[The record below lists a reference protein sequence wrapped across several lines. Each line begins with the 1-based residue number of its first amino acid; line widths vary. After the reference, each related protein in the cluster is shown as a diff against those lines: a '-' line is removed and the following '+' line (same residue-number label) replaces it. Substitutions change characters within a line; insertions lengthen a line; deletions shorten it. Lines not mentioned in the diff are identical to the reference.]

1 MASRLLDQVQD
12 RIRTLHYSRRTGKS
26 YSYWIRKF
34 ILFHNKRHPKD
45 MGAREIERFLTYL
58 ATNRNVSPST
68 QNQAFSALLF
78 LYKQV
83 LRIELDNIKDV
94 RRAKR
99 TPNLPVVLSREE
111 TQAVLE
117 HLHGDHRLMAQLM
130 YGTGLRLLECL
141 RLRVKDID
149 FQRRQVTVRK
159 GKGGKDR
166 QTVLPVGLMSPL
178 QEHLTR
184 VRIQHRQDLEKGAGF
199 VEMPTALERKFPNAA
214 RSWGWQWV
222 FPATRTYHH
231 PETGQRRRHHY
242 HETALQRAV
251 HAAVKDADIVKRVTC
266 HTFRHC
272 FATHLLEDG
281 YDIRTVQ
288 ELLGHSNVS
297 TTMIYTHVLNLGAG
311 AVRSPL
317 DSLR

>member
-1 MASRLLDQVQD
+1 MAIRLLDQVHEK
-12 RIRTLHYSRRTGKS
+12 IRTLHYSRRTGRT
-26 YSYWIRKF
+26 YSHWIRQF
-34 ILFHNKRHPKD
+34 ILFHRKRHPKD
-45 MGAREIERFLTYL
+45 MGAREIEQFLTYL
-58 ATNRNVSPST
+58 ATHRNVSPST

-83 LRIELDNIKDV
+83 LRIELDNIRDV

-111 TQAVLE
+111 TRAVLE
-117 HLHGDHRLMAQLM
+117 HLHGTQNLMARLM
-130 YGTGLRLLECL
+130 YGTGVRLLECL

-149 FQRRQVTVRK
+149 FHRRQVTVRK

-166 QTVLPVGLMSPL
+166 QTVLPVGLMAPL
-178 QEHLTR
+178 QEHLIQ
-184 VRIQHRQDLEKGAGF
+184 VQVQHRKDIEKGAGF

-214 RSWGWQWV
+214 RSWSWQWV
-222 FPATRTYHH
+222 FPATRTYNH
-231 PETGQRRRHHY
+231 PETGQQRRHHY
-242 HETALQRAV
+242 HESALQRAV
-251 HAAVKDADIVKRVTC
+251 HAAVKDAGVVKRVTC

-288 ELLGHSNVS
+288 ELLGHSNLS

-317 DSLR
+317 DSLK